1 MDSLIASL
9 LAYGKKH
16 QLYEEADT
24 VYVTNQLLH
33 LLGKE
38 SYEEAK
44 PLAMPIETI
53 LEKLCDAAVENKRLE
68 DTKRQRR
75 CL

>member
-38 SYEEAK
+38 S
-44 PLAMPIETI
+44 
-53 LEKLCDAAVENKRLE
+53 
-68 DTKRQRR
+68 
-75 CL
+75 